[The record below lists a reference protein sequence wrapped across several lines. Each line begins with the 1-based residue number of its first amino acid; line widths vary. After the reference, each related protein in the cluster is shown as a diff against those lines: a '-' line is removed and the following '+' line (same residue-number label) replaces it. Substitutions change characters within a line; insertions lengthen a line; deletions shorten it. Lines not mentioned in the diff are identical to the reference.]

1 MRKSASQRIPD
12 GPIAI
17 CYVVLLLGSA
27 PFVPSVWAFLERHVP
42 WSPFFPYLF
51 CSLLFILCF
60 RGLPKRP
67 FRILGFFLILGIF
80 LWSMSCLKRPV
91 ERIHF
96 IEYGALTF
104 FLFRFFRHLVKERWS
119 YGLSF
124 AGGFLVGV
132 ADELLQ
138 GFLPNRV
145 FDPRDIWVNAWAGG
159 LGVISLTLF
168 FAPSSLP
175 MKKNKP

>member
-17 CYVVLLLGSA
+17 CYVLLLWGSA
-27 PFVPSVWAFLERHVP
+27 PFVPSVWAFLERHLS
-42 WSPFFPYLF
+42 WSSDCPYLLG
-51 CSLLFILCF
+51 SLLFVLCF
-60 RGLPKRP
+60 RGLPKRS

-80 LWSMSCLKRPV
+80 LLSMSCLKRPV

-96 IEYGALTF
+96 IEYGALIF
-104 FLFRFFRHLVKERWS
+104 FLFRFFRHRVKGPWS

-124 AGGFLVGV
+124 AGSFLVGV
-132 ADELLQ
+132 ADELFQ
-138 GFLPNRV
+138 GLLPNRV

-159 LGVISLTLF
+159 LGVIFLTLF
-168 FAPSSLP
+168 FTPTALSP
-175 MKKNKP
+175 